1 MRLVTMC
8 GMGLALSLGGCNRP
22 CDCESPAKTPAAPV
36 EKSVIHAKPATAP
49 ETPEAVQEDGAK
61 TDSGDLRSI
70 MRPSVLP
77 ELAEPVVEPS
87 EPEELVLFFA
97 EGGKGLPDGA
107 EAKLE
112 ALLATKAMREGGAI
126 TISGHTD
133 SRGDDRI
140 NLRVSKRRADL
151 VRDWL
156 RGKDVAAGRI
166 TVYALGETRPV
177 APNAHPDGS
186 DDPDGRAKNRRVE
199 IAVMPA
205 KAQPAEAE
213 SSSASSG
220 SDKASET
227 ERNKVPS

>member
-1 MRLVTMC
+1 MRLVTIC

-22 CDCESPAKTPAAPV
+22 CDCQNTATAPAAEV
-36 EKSVIHAKPATAP
+36 GKSVIHAKPATAT
-49 ETPEAVQEDGAK
+49 ETPDTVGADGEQA
-61 TDSGDLRSI
+61 DLRSI

-77 ELAEPVVEPS
+77 ELADPIVEPS
-87 EPEELVLFFA
+87 EPEGLVLSFA
-97 EGGKGLPDGA
+97 QGEKGLPEGA

-112 ALLATKAMREGGAI
+112 TLLATKAVQEGGAI

-133 SRGDDRI
+133 SRGDDRA
-140 NLRVSKRRADL
+140 NLRVSKRRAGL

-156 RGKDVAAGRI
+156 RARGVAADRI

-177 APNAHPDGS
+177 APNARPDGS
-186 DDPDGRAKNRRVE
+186 DDPEGRAQNRRVE
-199 IAVMPA
+199 IAVMRSS
-205 KAQPAEAE
+205 QSSEAE

-220 SDKASET
+220 PDRSSET